1 MHLYTHASI
10 SRHLYMLVLQ
20 QIMQAKMNMNQIDL
34 ISQIDTDTHRHT
46 QSYWLCGSRHGAVEI
61 KAGQAVI
68 CYLRLLH
75 AHALDSHQRHVPHF
89 SSALASSEWDHTRDI
104 AAFSLLW
111 V

>member
-1 MHLYTHASI
+1 
-10 SRHLYMLVLQ
+10 MLVLQ

-46 QSYWLCGSRHGAVEI
+46 QSLCRHGAVEI

-89 SSALASSEWDHTRDI
+89 SSALASSEWYHTRDI